1 MLVEE
6 VMNKK
11 PITISPTSTISDAL
25 LLLQKHRI
33 RHLPVINEEKEVLG
47 IVSDRDV
54 RDASPSIFDTGSN
67 HVFLENKIQSIMST
81 PVITVHPLDFVED
94 IARIFYD
101 REFASVPVVSN
112 NKLVGIVTEKDML
125 YTLIQLTGTHVQSSH
140 VEMKVK
146 HRPGVL
152 PKITSIFGKR
162 QVNIVSLL
170 IYPYKKDSNYK
181 ILVIRF
187 QAMNPT
193 PILNDLRDAGFELM
207 FPNHDMEPKI

>member
-6 VMNKK
+6 VMNKS
-11 PITISPTSTISDAL
+11 PITIMTTTTITEAL
-25 LLLQKHRI
+25 LLLQKHKI
-33 RHLPVINEEKEVLG
+33 RHLPVINSEKEVLG

-54 RDASPSIFDTGSN
+54 RDANPSVFDTDSE
-67 HVFLENKIQSIMST
+67 HVFLENEISTIMTT
-81 PVITVHPLDFVED
+81 PVVTVHPLDFVED

-101 REFASVPVVSN
+101 REFAAVPVVSN

-146 HRPGVL
+146 HRPEVL
-152 PKITSIFGKR
+152 PAITAIFGKR
-162 QVNIVSLL
+162 QINIVSML
-170 IYPYKKDSNYK
+170 IYPYKKDPKYK

-187 QAMNPT
+187 QAMNPK
-193 PILNDLRDAGFELM
+193 PLLNELRENGFELM
-207 FPNHDMEPKI
+207 FPNHNMEPGI

>member
-6 VMNKK
+6 VMNKN
-11 PITISPTSTISDAL
+11 PITITPTTTISEAL

-33 RHLPVINEEKEVLG
+33 RHLPVINQDKEVLG

-54 RDASPSIFDTGSN
+54 RDASPSIFETESN
-67 HVFLENKIQSIMST
+67 HVFLENKIHSIMST

-152 PKITSIFGKR
+152 PKVTAIFGKR
-162 QVNIVSLL
+162 QVNIVSML
-170 IYPYKKDSNYK
+170 IYPYKKDPNYK

-193 PILNDLRDAGFELM
+193 SILSDLRDAGFELL
-207 FPNHDMEPKI
+207 FPNHTMEPGI